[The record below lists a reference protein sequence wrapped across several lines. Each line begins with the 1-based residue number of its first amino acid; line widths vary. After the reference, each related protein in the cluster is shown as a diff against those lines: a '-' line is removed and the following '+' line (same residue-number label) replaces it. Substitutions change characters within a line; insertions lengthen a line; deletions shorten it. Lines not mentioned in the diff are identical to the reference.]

1 MAKER
6 NLKLNLLTD
15 TSKFNSGI
23 KSAEASVNGFD
34 ATVSKFTTM
43 AAAKFAALASSAGYA
58 AIRIGKD
65 AVNAALEDQRSTRIL
80 EVQLRKTVEA
90 NDAVIA
96 SVNSYI
102 SATSLRVGVQDDF
115 LRPSLARLLRST
127 EDVTKA
133 QDLLNLSLDISTAT
147 GKEVDAVAS
156 AIGKAYD
163 GNAVS
168 LAKLGLGID
177 STILKSGDMN
187 LIISALRENF
197 GGFADIEAQTLDG
210 RIRTLRISTDELKE
224 SIGYA
229 LLPALEDFVKYAQET
244 LIPTINDIKGGY
256 DRTQVATKNLA
267 TVTGATLKD
276 NKTAWQ
282 NFFKIFSPDGAG
294 KLFQVFVA
302 DSLIKIGK
310 LTTLINTFASVAEK
324 AKKVLGIKSN
334 YVADDSARPS
344 FLKQGTGVSNYIA
357 DYTDE
362 ISRAVSGTK
371 ELTQAQ
377 KDAEAAQKAL
387 EEQARKVADA
397 FDRYSDS
404 IANSISSALNFST
417 AFADRGNGSFLE
429 ALRRQAALAMGFGK
443 KISALVAAGLSRG
456 AISQLVAA
464 GPVAGSQIA
473 DELLSGGV
481 GAISETNA
489 LVGGIAD
496 FSNLVGQYSAGALS
510 GGGLGQLAPNNYNIT
525 INGIV
530 DSESA
535 RRTIEQLLQDSA
547 RRTGA
552 VSLVGATL

>member
-23 KSAEASVNGFD
+23 KSAEASVSGFD
-34 ATVSKFTTM
+34 DTIARFSAK
-43 AAAKFAALASSAGYA
+43 AAAKFAALATAAGYA
-58 AIRIGKD
+58 AIRMGKD
-65 AVNAALEDQRSTRIL
+65 AVNAALEDERSSRIL
-80 EVQLRKTVEA
+80 ETQLRKTVQA
-90 NDAVIA
+90 NDAVVR
-96 SVNSYI
+96 SVDNYI
-102 SATSLRVGVQDDF
+102 SATSVRVGVQDDF

-133 QDLLNLSLDISTAT
+133 QDLLNLSLDISSAT

-156 AIGKAYD
+156 AIAKAYD

-187 LIISALRENF
+187 AIISALRANF

-210 RIRTLRISTDELKE
+210 KIRSLKIATDELKE

-229 LLPALEDFVKYAQET
+229 LLPAVESFTKYAQES

-256 DRTQVATKNLA
+256 DKTQVATKNLA
-267 TVTGATLKD
+267 TLTGSTLKD

-282 NFFKIFSPDGAG
+282 NFFKVFSSDGAG
-294 KLFQVFVA
+294 KIFQIFIKEA
-302 DSLIKIGK
+302 LMKIDSL
-310 LTTLINTFASVAEK
+310 TTILNVFTTAISK
-324 AKKVLGIKSN
+324 AKQVLGIKTT
-334 YVADDSARPS
+334 YKADDSARPS
-344 FLKQGTGVSNYIA
+344 FLKQGTGVTSYIA

-397 FDRYSDS
+397 FDQYSDS

-510 GGGLGQLAPNNYNIT
+510 GGGLGQLASNNYNIT

>member
-23 KSAEASVNGFD
+23 KSAESSVSSFD
-34 ATVSKFTTM
+34 TTINKFSTM
-43 AAAKFAALASSAGYA
+43 AAAKFAALASSAGYFA
-58 AIRIGKD
+58 KKLGVD
-65 AVNAALEDQRSTRIL
+65 AVNAALEDQRSTRVL
-80 EVQLRKTVEA
+80 ELQLRKTVEA
-90 NDAVIA
+90 NDAVVA

-102 SATSLRVGVQDDF
+102 TATSLRVGVQDDF

-147 GKEVDAVAS
+147 GKDVDAVAS

-177 STILKSGDMN
+177 ANILKSGDMN

-210 RIRTLRISTDELKE
+210 RLRTLRISTDELKE

-267 TVTGATLKD
+267 TVTGSTLKD
-276 NKTAWQ
+276 NKNAWTS
-282 NFFKIFSPDGAG
+282 FFKIFSADGAG
-294 KLFQVFVA
+294 KLFQVFIA
-302 DSLIKIGK
+302 DSLIKISR
-310 LTTLINTFASVAEK
+310 LTTVINTFASIAER
-324 AKKVLGIKSN
+324 AKKVLGIQTTYK
-334 YVADDSARPS
+334 ADDSARPS

-404 IANSISSALNFST
+404 ISNSISSALNFST

-496 FSNLVGQYSAGALS
+496 FSNLVGQYSASSLS
-510 GGGLGQLAPNNYNIT
+510 GGGLGQLASNNYNIT

>member
-15 TSKFNSGI
+15 TSKFNTGI
-23 KSAEASVNGFD
+23 KSAEASVSSFD
-34 ATVSKFTTM
+34 STVNKFSTM

-65 AVNAALEDQRSTRIL
+65 AVNAALEDQRSSRIL
-80 EVQLRKTVEA
+80 EIQLRKTVEA
-90 NDAVIA
+90 NDAVIR
-96 SVNSYI
+96 SVDNYI
-102 SATSLRVGVQDDF
+102 STTAVRVGVQDDF

-133 QDLLNLSLDISTAT
+133 QDLLNLSLDISVAT
-147 GKEVDAVAS
+147 GKEIDAVAS

-168 LAKLGLGID
+168 LGKLGLGID
-177 STILKSGDMN
+177 SAVLKSGDLN
-187 LIISALRENF
+187 LIISTLRQNF

-210 RIRTLRISTDELKE
+210 RIRSLRISADELKE

-229 LLPALEDFVKYAQET
+229 LLPTLENFVSYSQET
-244 LIPTINDIKGGY
+244 LIPTIMDIKGGY
-256 DRTQVATKNLA
+256 DRTTSASKNLA
-267 TVTGATLKD
+267 TVTGATLKE
-276 NKTAWQ
+276 NRTAWG
-282 NFFKIFSPDGAG
+282 NFFKIFSADGAG
-294 KLFQVFVA
+294 KLFQIFIA
-302 DSLIKIGK
+302 DSLVKIDR
-310 LTTLINTFASVAEK
+310 LSQVLNVFATVADK
-324 AKKVLGIKSN
+324 AKKVLGIQSTYK
-334 YVADDSARPS
+334 VDDSARPS
-344 FLKQGTGVSNYIA
+344 FLKQGKGTPQFLA

-387 EEQARKVADA
+387 EEQARKVAEA

-404 IANSISSALNFST
+404 ISNSISSALNFST
-417 AFADRGNGSFLE
+417 AFSERGGGSFLE
-429 ALRRQAALAMGFGK
+429 ALRRQATLAMNFGK
-443 KISALVAAGLSRG
+443 KISQLVAAGLSRG
-456 AISQLVAA
+456 ALSQLVAA
-464 GPVAGSQIA
+464 GPIAGSQIA
-473 DELLSGGV
+473 DELLSGGA

-496 FSNLVGQYSAGALS
+496 FSNLVGQYSASSLS
-510 GGGLGQLAPNNYNIT
+510 GGGLAQLAPNNYNIT

-552 VSLVGATL
+552 INLVGATL